1 MSGNREATTVHEYL
15 DSLPPGQRQEIE
27 TVRQLV
33 LDNLP
38 KGYEEGVGYGMIGYF
53 IPRDR
58 YPNTYNGQPLTYAM
72 LAAQKN
78 YCALHLM
85 GSYGDPANA
94 KRLKEGFAR
103 AGKKLD
109 MGKACIRFRLADDL
123 ALDAVAEAVAA
134 ISVAD
139 YIALYERS
147 RSMTKTGQRNAAPKK
162 TKKKSL

>member
-1 MSGNREATTVHEYL
+1 MSGNREASTVSEYL
-15 DSLPPGQRQEIE
+15 ESLPPEQRKEME
-27 TVRQLV
+27 AVRKVV
-33 LDNLP
+33 LENLP

-53 IPRDR
+53 VPRDR

-109 MGKACIRFRLADDL
+109 MGKACIRFREADDL
-123 ALDAVAEAVAA
+123 ALDAVAAAVGA

-147 RSMTKTGQRNAAPKK
+147 RLMTKAGQKKAAAK
-162 TKKKSL
+162 KKKSP